1 MAIENVDA
9 TAGVFEDHSDDAIID
24 GPGAQGAIMR
34 VYDASDAIYSGLAAL
49 PWRPS
54 YLAAMW
60 ILCEELQSLY
70 AAWISDDEVPLMAST
85 MDLVREVVIAG
96 ESPQAAR
103 RASELAAAWEPVI
116 EAREAETPAG
126 LLNVLATFEAL
137 AQEIAG
143 LSGRYDAANWAAN
156 AAEQRWQNW
165 GDPGSIYLD
174 PDQQV
179 DDSSPMAQ
187 TLVLFARVVSEVAA
201 LPGPEWD
208 PVRIRARIFGQP

>member
-1 MAIENVDA
+1 MDA
-9 TAGVFEDHSDDAIID
+9 TAGLFEDHPDDEIID
-24 GPGAQGAIMR
+24 GPGVSGATMR
-34 VYDASDAIYSGLAAL
+34 VYDAADSIFSGLAAL

-70 AAWISDDEVPLMAST
+70 AAWIEDDQVPLMAST

-96 ESPQAAR
+96 ESPQATA

-116 EAREAETPAG
+116 EAREDETPGG

-137 AQEIAG
+137 AQEIAN

-156 AAEQRWQNW
+156 AAEQRWRDW
-165 GDPGSIYLD
+165 DDPGSIYLD
-174 PDQQV
+174 PDEQA
-179 DDSSPMAQ
+179 DDCSPMAQ
-187 TLVLFARVVSEVAA
+187 TLALFDRVVSEVAA
-201 LPGPEWD
+201 LQGPEWD
-208 PVRIRARIFGQP
+208 PVPIRTRIFGQQ